1 MGVAYLV
8 VCVWWGGPGSGGLIC
23 TSSRILV
30 MCATTHYFPAA
41 ATFSFQCVPFAE
53 SGICI
58 RCKMQRQAPGTTRIV
73 VVSPPCTLISPY
85 VFTSL
90 ASPDGTPWKWNNAE
104 FLHLARTDTCGNRL
118 TWRPSS
124 VQISVLYTVCQHLLN
139 TTSERNKM
147 AASAFAFGGEI
158 YSNSV
163 SAVKAS
169 LCLLLFLT
177 DHACWRPHF
186 TFPTLRRTCFL
197 NTQSNIFTL
206 EPTH

>member
-1 MGVAYLV
+1 MRRSWFRRINLHVLQISRD
-8 VCVWWGGPGSGGLIC
+8 VCNNTC
-23 TSSRILV
+23 
-30 MCATTHYFPAA
+30 FPAA
-41 ATFSFQCVPFAE
+41 ATVHFQSVSFAE

-58 RCKMQRQAPGTTRIV
+58 RCKMQRQAAGTTRMV
-73 VVSPPCTLISPY
+73 VVSPPCTLIFYPY

-90 ASPDGTPWKWNNAE
+90 AIPDGTPWKWNNAE
-104 FLHLARTDTCGNRL
+104 FLHLVRADTCGNSL

-139 TTSERNKM
+139 TTSEHNKM

-158 YSNSV
+158 YSNSA

-169 LCLLLFLT
+169 LWLLLFLT

-186 TFPTLRRTCFL
+186 TFPTLRRTCLL
-197 NTQSNIFTL
+197 NTQLNIFTL